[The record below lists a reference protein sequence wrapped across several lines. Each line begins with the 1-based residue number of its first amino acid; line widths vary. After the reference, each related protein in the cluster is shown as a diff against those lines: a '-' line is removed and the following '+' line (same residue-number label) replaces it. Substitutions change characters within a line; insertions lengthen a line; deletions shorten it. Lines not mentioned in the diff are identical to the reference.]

1 MSLRRALCLI
11 VLASALPTSVGFA
24 QDSGISPDRPPKP
37 DNARFGDPTTKGQN
51 LRGFIYGVVKKVGKA
66 ELILDKT
73 PFGDEQ
79 PFKLEAKTKYVRDG
93 KSSKLAE
100 FKPGDQVFVDMK
112 KDKKTG
118 DMIAKK
124 VVAGVDNPQSP

>member
-11 VLASALPTSVGFA
+11 ALASALPAVVVLA
-24 QDSGISPDRPPKP
+24 PNSGTPPDRPAKP
-37 DNARFGDPTTKGQN
+37 DNARFGDPTSKGQN
-51 LRGFIYGVVKKVGKA
+51 LRGFIYGVVKKVGKD

-73 PFGDEQ
+73 PFGDDQ
-79 PFKLEAKTKYVRDG
+79 SFKLEAKTRYLRDG

-100 FKPGDQVFVDMK
+100 FKPGDQIFVDMK

-124 VVAGVDNPQSP
+124 VVAGVDTPQSP

>member
-1 MSLRRALCLI
+1 MSLRRALCFI
-11 VLASALPTSVGFA
+11 ALASALPTAVGLA
-24 QDSGISPDRPPKP
+24 QDSGTPSDRTPKP
-37 DNARFGDPTTKGQN
+37 ENARFGDPTTKGQN
-51 LRGFIYGVVKKVGKA
+51 LRGFIYGVVKKVGKD

-79 PFKLEAKTKYVRDG
+79 PFKLEAKTKYLRDG
-93 KSSKLAE
+93 KSSKLAD

-124 VVAGVDNPQSP
+124 VVAGVDTPQSP

>member
-1 MSLRRALCLI
+1 MRLRRALCFV
-11 VLASALPTSVGFA
+11 VLASALPTGVSRA
-24 QDSGISPDRPPKP
+24 QDSGTPPDRPPKP
-37 DNARFGDPTTKGQN
+37 DNARFGDPTSKGQN
-51 LRGFIYGVVKKVGKA
+51 LRGFIYGVVKKVGKG

-79 PFKLEAKTKYVRDG
+79 PFRLEAKTKYVRDG
-93 KSSKLAE
+93 KSSKLTE
-100 FKPGDQVFVDMK
+100 FNPGDEVFVDMK

-124 VVAGVDNPQSP
+124 VVGGVDTPQSP